1 MHTINKQKTIQN
13 VILYGLLLI
22 GGVFSVLPMIYM
34 ISTSLKPNGALYE
47 YPPHFFPKL
56 SQITLENYVYIFNQE
71 KFYLNFL
78 NSLVVAIL
86 TIVFAA
92 IIASA
97 LAFLYCTIPLPRKK
111 GSVCLGYRDN
121 DYSRYYSDNYA
132 ISTRNLL

>member
-56 SQITLENYVYIFNQE
+56 SQITLENYVYM
-71 KFYLNFL
+71 
-78 NSLVVAIL
+78 
-86 TIVFAA
+86 
-92 IIASA
+92 
-97 LAFLYCTIPLPRKK
+97 CIPFCRER
-111 GSVCLGYRDN
+111 S
-121 DYSRYYSDNYA
+121 
-132 ISTRNLL
+132 

>member
-56 SQITLENYVYIFNQE
+56 SQ
-71 KFYLNFL
+71 K
-78 NSLVVAIL
+78 
-86 TIVFAA
+86 
-92 IIASA
+92 
-97 LAFLYCTIPLPRKK
+97 
-111 GSVCLGYRDN
+111 
-121 DYSRYYSDNYA
+121 
-132 ISTRNLL
+132 

>member
-56 SQITLENYVYIFNQE
+56 SQITLETTSTYSI
-71 KFYLNFL
+71 
-78 NSLVVAIL
+78 
-86 TIVFAA
+86 
-92 IIASA
+92 
-97 LAFLYCTIPLPRKK
+97 RK
-111 GSVCLGYRDN
+111 S
-121 DYSRYYSDNYA
+121 S
-132 ISTRNLL
+132 I

>member
-56 SQITLENYVYIFNQE
+56 SQITLENYVYIFN
-71 KFYLNFL
+71 
-78 NSLVVAIL
+78 
-86 TIVFAA
+86 
-92 IIASA
+92 
-97 LAFLYCTIPLPRKK
+97 RK
-111 GSVCLGYRDN
+111 S
-121 DYSRYYSDNYA
+121 S
-132 ISTRNLL
+132 I

>member
-56 SQITLENYVYIFNQE
+56 SQITLEN
-71 KFYLNFL
+71 
-78 NSLVVAIL
+78 
-86 TIVFAA
+86 
-92 IIASA
+92 
-97 LAFLYCTIPLPRKK
+97 
-111 GSVCLGYRDN
+111 
-121 DYSRYYSDNYA
+121 
-132 ISTRNLL
+132 